1 MFSWSALVTA
11 GLAVA
16 GAHGT
21 PVEVARRATPTVYL
35 AGDSTM
41 AKTGNPH
48 MGKQL
53 PSSNLSHFLL
63 LT

>member
-1 MFSWSALVTA
+1 MLSWSTLLVT
-11 GLAVA
+11 GLAAV

-41 AKTGNPH
+41 AKTSGLL
-48 MGKQL
+48 MGW
-53 PSSNLSHFLL
+53 
-63 LT
+63 